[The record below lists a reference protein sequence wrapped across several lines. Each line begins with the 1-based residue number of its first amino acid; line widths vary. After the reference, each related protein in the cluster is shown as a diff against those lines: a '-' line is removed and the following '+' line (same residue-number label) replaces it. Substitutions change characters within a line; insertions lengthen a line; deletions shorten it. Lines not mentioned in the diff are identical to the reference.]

1 MENSQSTLHDFRS
14 QGKGVSLV
22 SGRFRMMP
30 RPKISRIWTTSPGN
44 SALYRPQ
51 GDVNILGALR
61 SRNSNSL
68 CSQNTTQELEVS
80 VLYHYLWTLG
90 PGRKRMAVLSSPSR
104 SGCEGLT
111 QVAAQKPPSTARGTI
126 QRSAAGRLR
135 GHVGRGRDQ
144 ARSQPIGCAVDG
156 LDSQ

>member
-1 MENSQSTLHDFRS
+1 
-14 QGKGVSLV
+14 
-22 SGRFRMMP
+22 MMP

-104 SGCEGLT
+104 SECEGLT
-111 QVAAQKPPSTARGTI
+111 QVAAQKPPVPLEGPSNAAPPGGFAVTWGEGGTK
-126 QRSAAGRLR
+126 REA
-135 GHVGRGRDQ
+135 
-144 ARSQPIGCAVDG
+144 SQ
-156 LDSQ
+156 